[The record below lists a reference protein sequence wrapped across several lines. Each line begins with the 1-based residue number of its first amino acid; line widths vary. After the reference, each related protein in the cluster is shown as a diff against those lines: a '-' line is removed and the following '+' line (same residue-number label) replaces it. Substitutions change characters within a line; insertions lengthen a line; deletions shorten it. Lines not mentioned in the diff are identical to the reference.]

1 MPITKIFSQSAIKKE
16 RILKK
21 KEFEVQYNDSI
32 KKKIQNTPPLLN
44 TDICCERIVVLS
56 AGTGIHL
63 MFMRKL
69 FKIQAPIKDS

>member
-32 KKKIQNTPPLLN
+32 KKETKYSTS
-44 TDICCERIVVLS
+44 VK
-56 AGTGIHL
+56 H
-63 MFMRKL
+63 
-69 FKIQAPIKDS
+69 